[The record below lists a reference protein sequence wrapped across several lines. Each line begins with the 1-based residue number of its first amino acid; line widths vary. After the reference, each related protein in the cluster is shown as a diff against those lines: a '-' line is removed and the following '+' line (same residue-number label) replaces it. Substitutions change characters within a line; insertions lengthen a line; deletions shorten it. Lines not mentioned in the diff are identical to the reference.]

1 MAETSSDHP
10 WHEPAEATSGTH
22 PARRGRRRY
31 VRSIAVVLL
40 AAGVVGGATSGTRAL
55 STPRASVEAVL
66 AEVPVTDGSVGTED
80 AGDVDGANPTTPTA
94 AAADGAEAASTTEPT
109 DSTDSTDT
117 AAVGDPVGMSP
128 TAPRSAEAGWR
139 TEATLDAF
147 QAQVAALDAAT
158 TGTAS
163 VYALNLDT
171 GAAASY
177 DPVTAFV
184 TASIVKVDLVAAL
197 LLRAQDAGR
206 ELTASE
212 RSLATAAITVSS
224 NDAATSIYQAIGGA
238 SGLASANA
246 LLGLTETTPRSSWGL
261 TTTSAADQVRL
272 LTALTSEDSPLT
284 APSRAYLLGLMSEVC
299 DDQDW
304 GVTAAGDDDAPVKNG
319 WLPYSGDGY
328 AWEVNS
334 IGIVTV
340 GSQRVLIAVL
350 TRHGATEASGIA
362 LVEQLSRLAAAAV
375 T

>member
-80 AGDVDGANPTTPTA
+80 AGDVDAASPTTPTA
-94 AAADGAEAASTTEPT
+94 AAADGAVSASTTDPT
-109 DSTDSTDT
+109 DSTDSTGA

-128 TAPRSAEAGWR
+128 TAPRPAEAGWR
-139 TEATLDAF
+139 AEAALDGF

-171 GAAASY
+171 GLVASY
-177 DPVTAFV
+177 NPATAFV

-197 LLRAQDAGR
+197 LLRAQDAAR
-206 ELTASE
+206 ELTATE
-212 RSLATAAITVSS
+212 RSLATAAITASS

-238 SGLASANA
+238 GGLASANA
-246 LLGLTETTPRSSWGL
+246 RLGLVETTPRSSWGL

-272 LTALTSEDSPLT
+272 LTALTSDNSPLT
-284 APSRAYLLGLMSEVC
+284 ASSRAYLLGLMSEVC